1 MAFKKISNFHISGFR
16 CFKQFL
22 NIPSEEENVKRLLLL
37 NRLIRIFIQGCKIA
51 FTESLQPCKVAE
63 FVQMHSCNLT
73 LATAIAILLWF
84 LLT

>member
-37 NRLIRIFIQGCKIA
+37 NRLIRIFIQGCKIVCIGIFCNVA
-51 FTESLQPCKVAE
+51 RLQ
-63 FVQMHSCNLT
+63 N
-73 LATAIAILLWF
+73 F
-84 LLT
+84 LIHTMLQC